1 MKTIEIVR
9 FKAIPGC
16 YGERIE
22 TTMHLRD
29 VGDTSYDC
37 DRKVDEF
44 FKLVSLWSQGG
55 RYDIKTGILYTLWEL
70 PIGASIEDAPL
81 ALALERMHINVK
93 ESSEIRE
100 V

>member
-9 FKAIPGC
+9 FKAVPGC

-22 TTMHLRD
+22 TA
-29 VGDTSYDC
+29 DC

-44 FKLVSLWSQGG
+44 FELVSLWSQNR
-55 RYDIKTGILYTLWEL
+55 RYDEKTGIIYTLWEL
-70 PIGASIEDAPL
+70 PMGVSIDDKAF
-81 ALALERMHINVK
+81 AVALERLHVKVK
-93 ESSEIRE
+93 ESSEIRG